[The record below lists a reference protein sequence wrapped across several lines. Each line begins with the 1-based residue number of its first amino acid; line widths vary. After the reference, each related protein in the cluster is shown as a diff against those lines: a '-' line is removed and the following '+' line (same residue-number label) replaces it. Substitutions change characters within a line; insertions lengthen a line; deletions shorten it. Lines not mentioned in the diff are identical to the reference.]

1 MVWYPWESPVEN
13 KLCKSLALLK
23 SPKGDNTPFAIN
35 AANVSRSIGVKN
47 LPIIST
53 TLFGLTVKIN
63 VKAKNIIEN
72 ITGPIELVNGAILI
86 SKVVAP
92 VLGIISI
99 GPKQSIIITSKASPN
114 FLPALPKTAW

>member
-99 GPKQSIIITSKASPN
+99 GPKHSLIRTSPCNSN
-114 FLPALPKTAW
+114 NG